1 MEEVAMKKFVLII
14 GGLSLLVGVSFIAIP
29 KWERHREI
37 QEAEKLLERELPPVT
52 GSSASPSPNF
62 NPTPSQSSSARR
74 ELNLD
79 VPFTSQAPNGNWDLP
94 YQEACEEAA
103 ALMAIRYVFGNPII
117 NAQDADDGLLDLVK
131 ANEALGFPIDQ
142 TAKQVMALIHDVD
155 PKIPVALV
163 EDPTIELLKDQ
174 LSQGYVIIVPAAGRE
189 LKNPFFNQPG
199 PLYHMF
205 VLRGYTD
212 DGYFITND
220 PGTKRGEGYLYTFE
234 RVMDAMGD
242 WNDGDPSSGG
252 KVVLILKPLE
262 IEN

>member
-1 MEEVAMKKFVLII
+1 MKKIVLII
-14 GGLSLLVGVSFIAIP
+14 GGLSLFVGVSFIAIP
-29 KWERHREI
+29 KWQRH
-37 QEAEKLLERELPPVT
+37 QEVRKAEELLERELPPVT
-52 GSSASPSPNF
+52 DSLPVLSSSPSPT
-62 NPTPSQSSSARR
+62 PTPSPARS
-74 ELNLD
+74 EINLD

-94 YQEACEEAA
+94 YQEACEEASV
-103 ALMAIRYVFGNPII
+103 LMAIRYVFGNPILD
-117 NAQDADDGLLDLVK
+117 AADADVGILDLVK

-142 TAKQVMALIHDVD
+142 TAEQVMALIHDID
-155 PKIPVALV
+155 PKIPVALIR
-163 EDPTIELLKDQ
+163 DPTVSLLKDQ

>member
-1 MEEVAMKKFVLII
+1 MKKIILII
-14 GGLSLLVGVSFIAIP
+14 GVGVILIATTTIAMP
-29 KWERHREI
+29 RWQRHEEI
-37 QEAEKLLERELPPVT
+37 REAEELLERELPPVT
-52 GSSASPSPNF
+52 DPLPVSSSSPSPT
-62 NPTPSQSSSARR
+62 PTPSPARS
-74 ELNLD
+74 EVNLA
-79 VPFTSQAPNGNWDLP
+79 VPFTSQAPHGNWDLP

-117 NAQDADDGLLDLVK
+117 DSADADAGIVDLVR

-142 TAKQVMALIHDVD
+142 TAEQVMALIHDVD

-174 LSQGYVIIVPAAGRE
+174 LSEGNVIIVPAAGRA

-242 WNDGDPSSGG
+242 WNDGDPANGG
-252 KVVLILKPLE
+252 KVVLILKPLG
-262 IEN
+262 N